1 MTPTHPPRLATWLL
15 KRFGFSRYT
24 QTILGDLTE
33 SYQSRQTTLWY
44 WKQVAIALIG
54 SRWREVRSHIDQ
66 SITLFRISGGHM
78 RKAIVF
84 VLAIVVGL
92 SVFLL
97 QAQAQFNVRAAS
109 DQPIAG
115 WDRMDYDK
123 SHKADRA
130 DNNLRPSAEL
140 LAIAR
145 TLLSGT

>member
-44 WKQVAIALIG
+44 WKQVAIAIIG

-84 VLAIVVGL
+84 VLAIVHAKSDSFRPCDCCWTVCL
-92 SVFLL
+92 PT
-97 QAQAQFNVRAAS
+97 AS
-109 DQPIAG
+109 
-115 WDRMDYDK
+115 
-123 SHKADRA
+123 
-130 DNNLRPSAEL
+130 PSAIQCSRSFGPADCGL
-140 LAIAR
+140 GPDGLRQI
-145 TLLSGT
+145 T

>member
-1 MTPTHPPRLATWLL
+1 MWLL
-15 KRFGFSRYT
+15 KRCGFSRYT
-24 QTILGDLTE
+24 QSILGDLTE
-33 SYQSRQTTLWY
+33 SYQSRQSTLWY
-44 WKQVAIALIG
+44 GRQVAIAIVG
-54 SRWREVRSHIDQ
+54 SRWRGVRGHLDQ
-66 SITLFRISGGHM
+66 GITFFRISGGHM

-130 DNNLRPSAEL
+130 DNNLRPSAQL

>member
-1 MTPTHPPRLATWLL
+1 M

-24 QTILGDLTE
+24 QTIVGDLTE

-44 WKQVAIALIG
+44 WKQVAIAIIG